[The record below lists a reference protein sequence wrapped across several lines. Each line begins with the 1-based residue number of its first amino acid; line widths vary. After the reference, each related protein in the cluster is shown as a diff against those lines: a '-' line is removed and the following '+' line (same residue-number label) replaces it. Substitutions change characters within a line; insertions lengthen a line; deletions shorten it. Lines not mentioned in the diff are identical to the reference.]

1 MMLFLANDVTPPEI
15 MHRHS
20 NS

>member
-1 MMLFLANDVTPPEI
+1 MMLRFANDVTPPEI
-15 MHRHS
+15 MHR